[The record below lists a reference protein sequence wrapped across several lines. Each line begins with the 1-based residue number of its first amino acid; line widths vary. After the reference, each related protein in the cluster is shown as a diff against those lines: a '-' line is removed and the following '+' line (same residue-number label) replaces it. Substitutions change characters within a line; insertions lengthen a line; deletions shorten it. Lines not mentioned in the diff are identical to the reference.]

1 MGLGRR
7 AAYLKLIGL
16 RPARLTLPLDP
27 LSQFDRD
34 HPSNSSSPTSQLF
47 AILLLNTTFLQTF
60 NYSPLDP
67 LSQFDRDQPSNSSS
81 PTSQLLFT
89 GLLFGKTY
97 SYPVLQ

>member
-34 HPSNSSSPTSQLF
+34 QPSNSSSPTSRLF
-47 AILLLNTTFLQTF
+47 AILFLTTTLQTF
-60 NYSPLDP
+60 KYSPLDP
-67 LSQFDRDQPSNSSS
+67 LSQFDTDQPSNSSS
-81 PTSQLLFT
+81 LPSQLLFT
-89 GLLFGKTY
+89 GLLT
-97 SYPVLQ
+97 

>member
-47 AILLLNTTFLQTF
+47 AILFLTTTLQTF
-60 NYSPLDP
+60 KYSPLDP
-67 LSQFDRDQPSNSSS
+67 LSQFDTDQPSNSSS
-81 PTSQLLFT
+81 LPSQLLFT
-89 GLLFGKTY
+89 GLLT
-97 SYPVLQ
+97 

>member
-47 AILLLNTTFLQTF
+47 AILLLTTTLQTF
-60 NYSPLDP
+60 KYSPLDP
-67 LSQFDRDQPSNSSS
+67 LSQFDTDQPSNSSS
-81 PTSQLLFT
+81 LPSQLLFT
-89 GLLFGKTY
+89 GLLT
-97 SYPVLQ
+97 